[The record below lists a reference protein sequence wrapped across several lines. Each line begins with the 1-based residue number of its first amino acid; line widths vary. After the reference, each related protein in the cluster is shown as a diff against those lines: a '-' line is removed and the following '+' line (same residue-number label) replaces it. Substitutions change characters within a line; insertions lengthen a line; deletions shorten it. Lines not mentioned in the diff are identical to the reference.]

1 MGAAIAL
8 LPKQTAIGIRLRLDC
23 CLGVGNWKMLCKIFS
38 IFLLLGAA
46 NAGFRCTFGNWAC
59 TAGCVGLGQTSG
71 LCDDAGVCHCSAKS
85 ISLSNFHAMLP
96 SRCTLGE
103 SFCQGTCHSLGRATG
118 TCGTYGCTCSDR
130 FLTPSEFLLCA
141 AESTC
146 RLDCQAKG
154 HATGQ
159 CEGWACNCS

>member
-1 MGAAIAL
+1 MGAWL
-8 LPKQTAIGIRLRLDC
+8 EKRRVFG
-23 CLGVGNWKMLCKIFS
+23 KMLRHIFS
-38 IFLLLGAA
+38 LLVLTAA
-46 NAGFRCTFGNWAC
+46 TRAGFRCTFGNWAC

-71 LCDDAGVCHCSAKS
+71 LCDDAGVCHCSARS
-85 ISLSNFHAMLP
+85 ISLDNFHAMLP

-103 SFCQGTCHSLGRATG
+103 SFCQGTCHSLGIATG

-146 RLDCQAKG
+146 RLDCQLEVGAWR
-154 HATGQ
+154 ATRLLLCIFVKHGKV
-159 CEGWACNCS
+159 